1 MPHHSASE
9 KLPPRHGGVE
19 PSGAP
24 ARSTPAGTPSH
35 CDAPSAAGGAASQLL
50 PQAAGLAS
58 NALKVGNLLPADAGA
73 ELTLSQLRIS
83 EIFYSLQGETS
94 RVGLPTVFVRLTG
107 CPLRCTYCDTA
118 HAFSGGQNM
127 SIAQILEQVAGH
139 HARYVTVTCGEPM
152 VQENCPRLLCALCDA
167 GYEVSLETGGALDVS
182 GVDARVMKVLDIKT
196 PASGEV
202 EKNLWSNLAALNVGD
217 EIKFVLCDEADYV
230 WARQVLRERNLA
242 EKNTVLFSPV
252 PGQLSAT
259 TLAEWIL
266 RDNLPVRL
274 QVQLHKLLWGNV
286 AGH

>member
-1 MPHHSASE
+1 MPHHSASN
-9 KLPPRHGGVE
+9 V
-19 PSGAP
+19 
-24 ARSTPAGTPSH
+24 
-35 CDAPSAAGGAASQLL
+35 
-50 PQAAGLAS
+50 
-58 NALKVGNLLPADAGA
+58 
-73 ELTLSQLRIS
+73 SQLRIS

-94 RVGLPTVFVRLTG
+94 RSGLPTVFVRLTG

-118 HAFSGGQNM
+118 YAFSGGQNM
-127 SIAQILEQVAGH
+127 SIAQILEEVADH
-139 HARYVTVTCGEPM
+139 HARYVTVTGGEPLA
-152 VQENCPRLLCALCDA
+152 QKNCLNLLHALCDA

-202 EKNLWSNLAALNVGD
+202 EKNLWNNLAALNARD

-230 WARQVLRERNLA
+230 WARQMLRERDLA
-242 EKNTVLFSPV
+242 GKCAVLFSPV
-252 PGQLSAT
+252 PSQLSAT

-286 AGH
+286 TGH